1 MDELLAQPSD
11 GRLVRVLRYPATH
24 LFIAILWTGGWFA
37 ALIALK
43 IKPALLSEAIG
54 AVVITVAY
62 VVYVRV
68 VERRRISELALGP
81 APKEFGSGFV
91 LGAALFTT
99 TIGIIWALG
108 DYAIIGVN
116 HWTAILSPLAFGLAA
131 GVLEEVLFRG
141 VIFRITEEW
150 VGSWGALA
158 FSSLLFG
165 AGHLANPHATITSAL
180 AIALEAGLLLGA
192 AFMITRRLWL
202 PIGLHAAWNFT
213 QSGIFGAPV
222 SGTVPHGLF
231 VSTLSGP
238 TWATGGGFGP
248 EASLPAVLVS
258 LVSVW
263 LLVYAVRS
271 GRVVQ
276 PIWNRRRRATAQH
289 LPVNSVT

>member
-1 MDELLAQPSD
+1 MDESLVQPAD
-11 GRLVRVLRYPATH
+11 GRLLRALRYPATH
-24 LFIAILWTGGWFA
+24 LLIAVVWVGGWFFG
-37 ALIALK
+37 LIALK
-43 IKPALLSEAIG
+43 IKPALLAEVIG
-54 AVVITVAY
+54 AVVVTVAY
-62 VVYVRV
+62 LVYVRV
-68 VERRRISELALGP
+68 VERRPASELAPGA
-81 APKEFGSGFV
+81 APSEFGAGFL

-108 DYAIIGVN
+108 DYSVVGVN
-116 HWTAILSPLAFGLAA
+116 HWTAMLSPLAFGLAA
-131 GVLEEVLFRG
+131 GVLEEILFRG
-141 VIFRITEEW
+141 VIFRITEDW
-150 VGSWGALA
+150 IGSWGALA
-158 FSSLLFG
+158 VSSLLFG
-165 AGHLANPHATITSAL
+165 AGHLANPHATLTSAL

-213 QSGIFGAPV
+213 QAGIFGAPV

-231 VSTLSGP
+231 TSTLSGP
-238 TWATGGGFGP
+238 AWATGGGFGP

-276 PIWNRRRRATAQH
+276 PIWRRTIGNAGVAS
-289 LPVNSVT
+289 L

>member
-1 MDELLAQPSD
+1 MDEFLAQPAE
-11 GRLVRVLRYPATH
+11 GRMLRVLRYPATH
-24 LFIAILWTGGWFA
+24 LLIAILWMGGWLFA
-37 ALIALK
+37 LVALK
-43 IKPALLSEAIG
+43 IKPPFLFEVIG
-54 AVVITVAY
+54 AVVMVVAY
-62 VVYVRV
+62 LVYVRV
-68 VERRRISELALGP
+68 VERRGVPELALGA
-81 APKEFGSGFV
+81 APKEFVAGFL
-91 LGAALFTT
+91 LGALLFTV

-108 DYAIIGVN
+108 DYAIVGVN
-116 HWTAILSPLAFGLAA
+116 HWTAILSPLALGLGA

-165 AGHLANPHATITSAL
+165 AGHLANPHATLTSAL

-238 TWATGGGFGP
+238 AWATGGGFGP

-276 PIWNRRRRATAQH
+276 PIWRRRNRDGNGTS
-289 LPVNSVT
+289 L

>member
-1 MDELLAQPSD
+1 MIDDVHEQPTN
-11 GRLVRVLRYPATH
+11 GRLLRILHYPATH
-24 LFIAILWTGGWFA
+24 LLIAIVWVGGWFA

-43 IKPALLSEAIG
+43 IKPPLLTEAIG
-54 AVVITVAY
+54 AVVVTIAY

-68 VERRRISELALGP
+68 VERRRVTELAP
-81 APKEFGSGFV
+81 EAAPREFGAGFL

-108 DYAIIGVN
+108 DYAVIGVN
-116 HWTAILSPLAFGLAA
+116 PWTAILVPLAFGIAA

-150 VGSWGALA
+150 IGSWGALA

-165 AGHLANPHATITSAL
+165 AGHLANPHATLTSAL

-222 SGTVPHGLF
+222 SGTVAHGLF
-231 VSTLSGP
+231 VSRLSGP
-238 TWATGGGFGP
+238 NWATGGGFGP

-258 LVSVW
+258 LVSIG

-276 PIWNRRRRATAQH
+276 PIWRRRARDTH
-289 LPVNSVT
+289 S